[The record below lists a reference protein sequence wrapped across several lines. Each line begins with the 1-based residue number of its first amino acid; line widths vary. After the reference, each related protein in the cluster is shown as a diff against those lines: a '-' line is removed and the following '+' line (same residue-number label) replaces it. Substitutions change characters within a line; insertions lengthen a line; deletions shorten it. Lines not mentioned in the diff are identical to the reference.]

1 MLCFA
6 GRALRALR
14 ALLGVL
20 CSALYLSN
28 IHQQRALSVIHQQL
42 GNDVLAGENQPPPAK
57 KKKAST
63 LMNFS
68 AISGR
73 KFLLALL
80 KTFNLM
86 VVPPYAATG
95 RKVAARDEV

>member
-1 MLCFA
+1 MTPAERAKWVA
-6 GRALRALR
+6 GDDPAAN
-14 ALLGVL
+14 AAPDMGNDVED
-20 CSALYLSN
+20 AAAAA
-28 IHQQRALSVIHQQL
+28 QAK